1 MLAQSI
7 KQHDNI
13 LFLDFD
19 GVINGYVRDRYTYCI
34 TVPIPSGG
42 KLYYASISCMK
53 YFINLIELCKKYNYK
68 VVVSSSWRVGN
79 LVEDFNTAF
88 NQMLQVLEKEDELFI
103 GKTAY
108 CYDIKT
114 RGEEIK
120 NYIETFKVKNYIIID
135 DEYFDFDK
143 YFNLKKDFIKTDGA
157 FGLRKQN
164 INRLRYIMKYKS
176 KNI

>member
-19 GVINGYVRDRYTYCI
+19 GVINGYIRDRYTYCI
-34 TVPIPSGG
+34 TVPIPSGC

-68 VVVSSSWRVGN
+68 IVVSSSWRIGN
-79 LVEDFNTAF
+79 SVEDFNTAF
-88 NQMLQVLEKEDELFI
+88 NEMLQVLERTDEIFI
-103 GKTAY
+103 GNTAS
-108 CYDIKT
+108 CYGIET
-114 RGEEIK
+114 RGMEIK
-120 NYIETFKVKNYIIID
+120 NYIETFKVKNYIIVD
-135 DEYFDFDK
+135 DEDFD
-143 YFNLKKDFIKTDGA
+143 YEEHFNLKKDFVKTDGA

-164 INRLRYIMKYKS
+164 INRLRYLMKYKS